1 MKKVGIVTFHR
12 PYNYGANLQAYAL
25 QKKLQT
31 MGYDVKIIDYRNKNI
46 EETTKVVKT
55 NFKGMNLKQ
64 IVKTCIANVCFLN
77 KNILRKREFK
87 KFQEQNYELSNIYK
101 SKNELE
107 DGKEVFDIY
116 ISGSDQIWNPEI
128 TKGIDDVY
136 TLNLDIKN
144 IKRISYASS
153 LGNVKLD
160 SYKKELISRLKKYD
174 FLSVREKA
182 AQELLKEE
190 INKKIEVVLDP
201 TLLLSQKQWNSIIKN
216 ENKET
221 EEYILFYTISEDK
234 NMFKIVNK
242 LSEMTNLK
250 IITFRRSNGNLK
262 NVLKNYYT
270 KGPEDFINAFKN
282 AKYIVTSSFHGTV
295 FSIIYNKPFFVN
307 YCGTENKRVDNLL
320 NVLNIKDRYINKP
333 EDLTI
338 EKINQKVDYQEIN
351 QNLSKEA
358 ARCEQY
364 LKNTI
369 EEE

>member
-1 MKKVGIVTFHR
+1 MKKIGIVTFHR
-12 PYNYGANLQAYAL
+12 PYNYGADLQAYAL

-64 IVKTCIANVCFLN
+64 IVKTCIANVGFLN

-107 DGKEVFDIY
+107 EGKEVFDIY

-160 SYKKELISRLKKYD
+160 SCKKELISRLKKYD

-190 INKKIEVVLDP
+190 INKKI
-201 TLLLSQKQWNSIIKN
+201 
-216 ENKET
+216 
-221 EEYILFYTISEDK
+221 Y
-234 NMFKIVNK
+234 
-242 LSEMTNLK
+242 
-250 IITFRRSNGNLK
+250 
-262 NVLKNYYT
+262 
-270 KGPEDFINAFKN
+270 
-282 AKYIVTSSFHGTV
+282 
-295 FSIIYNKPFFVN
+295 
-307 YCGTENKRVDNLL
+307 
-320 NVLNIKDRYINKP
+320 
-333 EDLTI
+333 
-338 EKINQKVDYQEIN
+338 
-351 QNLSKEA
+351 
-358 ARCEQY
+358 
-364 LKNTI
+364 
-369 EEE
+369 